1 MLLRDEYPR
10 PQFKR
15 ENWQVLNGIWSFD
28 FDDNNLGIVKKYYE
42 GNSMLSKEI
51 VVPFAYLCKESQIN
65 DQSKHNILWYKR
77 KISLNQKM
85 KNKEIILCFN
95 GVDYECT
102 IWVNGKY
109 AAAHKNGYSYF
120 EVNITDLCKQ
130 NDNIIAIRVVDEDD
144 TTQPRGKQYWKE
156 TTDRCW
162 YYPTSGI
169 WQSVWL
175 EYRGKGYLTKWLVT
189 PNIDNNSILTEYEVT
204 GNATHLLTR
213 ISYKG
218 QLVKETCVSLDGK
231 YNKQQIFVKEED
243 SIDEIHFWH
252 PNHPNLYDVELIL
265 KNGNEVVD
273 KVDTYFG
280 FRKVSIDKTNQT
292 IYVKNIFF
300 YSKLILDQGY
310 WKDTHLTA
318 PSIDELKKDI
328 ILSKE
333 MGFNGARKHQKIED
347 PYYYYYADKLGF
359 VVWGELPSAYEFNNT
374 EMRNLMSQQ
383 QDVIEQLYNH
393 PSIVAW
399 VPLNESWGV
408 RKMLTS
414 KKQQD
419 FARSMYYMTKAFD
432 NTRIISSNDGWE
444 NITETDILAIHDY
457 DAYGNNFEEK
467 YKKENYDIMFPMW
480 RKLIG
485 FNEKYDNQPVILT
498 EFGGVSLKMFENSEK
513 DWGYGQSE
521 ESVEDYLER
530 LRSLFTNIYKCKFAG
545 FCYTQLTD
553 VQQETNGILDENH
566 NPKVDLKL
574 IKEIIG

>member
-1 MLLRDEYPR
+1 
-10 PQFKR
+10 
-15 ENWQVLNGIWSFD
+15 
-28 FDDNNLGIVKKYYE
+28 
-42 GNSMLSKEI
+42 
-51 VVPFAYLCKESQIN
+51 
-65 DQSKHNILWYKR
+65 
-77 KISLNQKM
+77 
-85 KNKEIILCFN
+85 
-95 GVDYECT
+95 
-102 IWVNGKY
+102 
-109 AAAHKNGYSYF
+109 
-120 EVNITDLCKQ
+120 
-130 NDNIIAIRVVDEDD
+130 
-144 TTQPRGKQYWKE
+144 
-156 TTDRCW
+156 
-162 YYPTSGI
+162 
-169 WQSVWL
+169 
-175 EYRGKGYLTKWLVT
+175 
-189 PNIDNNSILTEYEVT
+189 
-204 GNATHLLTR
+204 
-213 ISYKG
+213 
-218 QLVKETCVSLDGK
+218 
-231 YNKQQIFVKEED
+231 
-243 SIDEIHFWH
+243 
-252 PNHPNLYDVELIL
+252 
-265 KNGNEVVD
+265 
-273 KVDTYFG
+273 
-280 FRKVSIDKTNQT
+280 
-292 IYVKNIFF
+292 
-300 YSKLILDQGY
+300 
-310 WKDTHLTA
+310 
-318 PSIDELKKDI
+318 
-328 ILSKE
+328 

-457 DAYGNNFEEK
+457 DDYGNNFEEK

-521 ESVEDYLER
+521 ESVEDYLNR